1 MRTRAE
7 VVTEAARDA
16 LAILEGNSPHG
27 DFVNPAEV
35 AGDVLRGAL
44 VAHDS
49 ESFDGGYAVDDTIA
63 GLTLYAAD
71 GRTAATVKVGR
82 YPTDRTQRDAFAAQ
96 LAELLGLVT
105 FNEPKKD

>member
-1 MRTRAE
+1 MKTRAE
-7 VVTEAARDA
+7 AVTEAARDA

-27 DFVNPAEV
+27 DFVDPAGV
-35 AGDVLRGAL
+35 AGDVLRDAL
-44 VAHDS
+44 IAHDS
-49 ESFDGGYAVDDTIA
+49 QSFDGGYALDETIA

-71 GRTAATVKVGR
+71 GRIAATVKVGR

-105 FNEPKKD
+105 FNQTKGN